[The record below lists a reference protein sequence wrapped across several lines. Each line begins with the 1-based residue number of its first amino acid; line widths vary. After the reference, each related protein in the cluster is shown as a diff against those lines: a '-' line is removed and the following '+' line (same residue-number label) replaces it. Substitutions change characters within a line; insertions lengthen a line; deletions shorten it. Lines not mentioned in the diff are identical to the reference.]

1 MDVSQEK
8 TACSD
13 PSDGTRERER
23 ERERAQCLR
32 GWVYGPPLPPP
43 ADDAPPLSSLSSLF
57 SLLSSRL
64 IQKKLSF
71 IHSFRRSDG
80 RMVVK

>member
-23 ERERAQCLR
+23 ARSASAGGFTALLFLLLLTMLLLS
-32 GWVYGPPLPPP
+32 PLSLP
-43 ADDAPPLSSLSSLF
+43 SSLSSPPDSF
-57 SLLSSRL
+57 R
-64 IQKKLSF
+64 KNFHSF
-71 IHSFRRSDG
+71 ILSGG
-80 RMVVK
+80 RTGGWL